1 MGDGRDGRGVTG
13 DLCFLDGIGV
23 EILNIVVLRVTLQV
37 VCLGISEKI

>member
-23 EILNIVVLRVTLQV
+23 EILNMDLPILLF
-37 VCLGISEKI
+37 SELHYKLCV